1 MDNGLI
7 IKLVII
13 GGDNSG
19 KTKFIQYI
27 TGQNIDI
34 NSYISSLTAQFCHK
48 IIIFHEQKIKL
59 EIWDTAGQERFE
71 ALIKIFMKNACIIFL
86 FYDSF
91 DKASFERAKKIY
103 NRVKD
108 FCEINEAVYVLV
120 SSKNDLYIN
129 SKDNKQKVSEEES
142 LEFAT
147 NNNMLFAHI
156 SIVEKYGNGIN
167 ELFDKA
173 LKEYFKRKKFIK

>member
-1 MDNGLI
+1 MDNGVP

-34 NSYISSLTAQFCHK
+34 NSYESSLSAQFYSK
-48 IIIFHEQKIKL
+48 IINFHKQTIKL
-59 EIWDTAGQERFE
+59 EIWDTVGQERYE
-71 ALIKIFMKNACIIFL
+71 ALIKIFARNACLIFL
-86 FYDSF
+86 FYDSS

-120 SSKNDLYIN
+120 SSKYDLYIN
-129 SKDNKQKVSEEES
+129 TEEGVEEISEEA
-142 LEFAT
+142 LEFAS
-147 NNNMLFAHI
+147 NNNMPFAHI
-156 SIVEKYGNGIN
+156 SIVEKYCNGIN